1 MFENRQYA
9 VMLGIVVVILA
20 VYLSWAMPVV
30 GTIALVVVSG
40 ALSYFGPQLLDELPK
55 G

>member
-9 VMLGIVVVILA
+9 VMLAIVVVILA

-30 GTIALVVVSG
+30 GTLALVIVSC
-40 ALSYFGPQLLDELPK
+40 ALAYFGPQLLDEIPHE
-55 G
+55 